1 MEHKYIR
8 EDLVICPDIE
18 GYSFIEAGKCETC
31 GENLSEEPTNS
42 LDALLLASA

>member
-8 EDLVICPDIE
+8 EDLVLCPDIE

-31 GENLSEEPTNS
+31 GEDLQNESPNA
-42 LDALLLASA
+42 LDVLLASA